1 MPRVFKAAALA
12 VVACFLMPGAAASRP
27 LPPQLPPLSPPY
39 IPPSQAPGLPP
50 TPTVSPG
57 PDRTAQCVHQAGS
70 VPANQRAAYI
80 HRCIYG

>member
-1 MPRVFKAAALA
+1 MRRACKTIALA
-12 VVACFLMPGAAASRP
+12 VMAGILMQGSALA
-27 LPPQLPPLSPPY
+27 LPPRLPPLSPPY

-70 VPANQRAAYI
+70 LPANQRAAYI